1 MSISPTTVQ
10 RFSGCQKR
18 GCGPFLFKSKK
29 FFVEVFD
36 LVILGRCFVGDVRN
50 LRDLFLTLDSV
61 DLGQKFVRVELPF
74 VL

>member
-1 MSISPTTVQ
+1 MTVQ
-10 RFSGCQKR
+10 RFSGCQKH
-18 GCGPFLFKSKK
+18 GCGPFLFKSKR

-36 LVILGRCFVGDVRN
+36 WVILWRCFVGDVRN

-61 DLGQKFVRVELPF
+61 DLGQGFVRFELPF

>member
-1 MSISPTTVQ
+1 MKVS
-10 RFSGCQKR
+10 
-18 GCGPFLFKSKK
+18 
-29 FFVEVFD
+29 D
-36 LVILGRCFVGDVRN
+36 LVILGRCFVGEVRN